1 MTEKKKVLLSGIQ
14 PSGQLC
20 IGNYAGALK
29 NWVNL
34 QDEYDSIFLIV
45 DLHALTVKQVPAD
58 LRNRCLSFLAQYIAC
73 GIDPDKNTVVIQSHV
88 PEHAELAWVLNTIT
102 YFGELN
108 RMTQFKD
115 KSKRH
120 SANINTG
127 LFTYPVLMAA
137 DILIYKATHVPVGD
151 DQRQHLELAREIVGT
166 FNHRYGQDYFPEPES
181 VIMGEGARIMSLRD
195 GTQKMSKSA
204 ESDMT
209 RINLTDDADTIAKKI
224 RKAKTDA
231 EPLPEIIGLRNVREP
246 EGNSSKIFREV
257 NNLDESYGYF
267 NSGITFCD
275 NLTASEVLVGSG
287 LMLYDDISIYA
298 TGSVDMCSFGGFITP
313 GFNLGNPIKIK
324 VYRPSEMMEY
334 ETENLTFSN
343 GSGTFTELF
352 TEVTSLSLVNEITN
366 SAPTAVID
374 QLEVETYRNTNITLD
389 GSSSVDSDGNI
400 TSYEWYLNGE
410 DLIGSNQSLTHQ
422 FSTLGD
428 YMITLVVTDNE
439 SAIGSSVSVASVIN
453 QLPTEVS
460 LLSPNNAEIVNI
472 DDFENGTINF
482 SWTESIDLDNDNLTY
497 TINLWK
503 TDMPEEHNVEME
515 LMDTSYLTA
524 FNSEFLDLEI
534 DMDQNYSWNITVSDG
549 FDEVSSSTNTFEL
562 SFVMD
567 SNTEYNPNQY
577 SLSQNYPNPF
587 NPNTEIQYSLNRA
600 ELVTL
605 DIYNIAGKY
614 IVQLINE
621 KQNAG
626 VHSINWNATDQNG
639 ISVPAGLYIFKLNSQ
654 SNGSI
659 QKTMTLLK

>member
-1 MTEKKKVLLSGIQ
+1 MTDPENVGYHYHLYLNGENLGMYYDNYFNLDNVAWGDHSLTVILADPTHAECEEPSCSQTVNFTLLEPSPETIELTITDIDPISRSFKIFSNSTAPFNSFDFDISGVRPMELESELLDENDFAYNIASNSINGVSITNEFPDGENHLFTIHYTDPFNTEICIENASFIDNNNIEMIVMSECANIILPENEYYITDLAQTGVSQLIHFSSGIEGLQ
-14 PSGQLC
+14 PGDEIGIFDQSG
-20 IGNYAGALK
+20 IS
-29 NWVNL
+29 
-34 QDEYDSIFLIV
+34 E
-45 DLHALTVKQVPAD
+45 
-58 LRNRCLSFLAQYIAC
+58 
-73 GIDPDKNTVVIQSHV
+73 
-88 PEHAELAWVLNTIT
+88 
-102 YFGELN
+102 
-108 RMTQFKD
+108 
-115 KSKRH
+115 
-120 SANINTG
+120 
-127 LFTYPVLMAA
+127 
-137 DILIYKATHVPVGD
+137 
-151 DQRQHLELAREIVGT
+151 
-166 FNHRYGQDYFPEPES
+166 
-181 VIMGEGARIMSLRD
+181 EGAD
-195 GTQKMSKSA
+195 
-204 ESDMT
+204 
-209 RINLTDDADTIAKKI
+209 
-224 RKAKTDA
+224 
-231 EPLPEIIGLRNVREP
+231 
-246 EGNSSKIFREV
+246 
-257 NNLDESYGYF
+257 
-267 NSGITFCD
+267 CD
-275 NLTASEVLVGSG
+275 NLTTSEVLVGSG

-298 TGSVDMCSFGGFITP
+298 TGSVDMCSFGGFVTP

-374 QLEVETYRNTNITLD
+374 QLEVETYRNTNVTLD

-410 DLIGSNQSLTHQ
+410 ELISSNQSLTHQ

-439 SAIGSSVSVASVIN
+439 GAIGSSVSVISVMN

-460 LLSPNNAEIVNI
+460 LLTPNNAEIVII
-472 DDFENGTINF
+472 DDFDNGTINF

-587 NPNTEIQYSLNRA
+587 NPNTEIQYNLNRA

-605 DIYNIAGKY
+605 DIYNIAGKH
-614 IVQLINE
+614 IVQLING
-621 KQNAG
+621 KQNIG
-626 VHSINWNATDQNG
+626 VHSVNWNATDQNG